1 MAPTGSV
8 AGGVVSPK
16 AGASGRAKENSERDE
31 IHSESLP
38 RMTPELLLSICKER
52 QMWTQPH
59 LNTQLFLNYKGF
71 LRIEAMED
79 YCNVRALH
87 LDNNNISA
95 IEGLDRMTELRS
107 LHLGGNRISEISG
120 LESNLD
126 LRVLNLEGNAISSL
140 QNLGHLVKLE
150 NLNLASNRVVNL
162 EDITALQDLPAMTN
176 VDISHNLIETVEGVV
191 EFWSELKILK
201 VLRNHGN
208 PGIRN
213 VAHYRKRLVNA
224 LPSLSYLDERPVFPV
239 ERKSFKAW
247 EEGGLEAMHKAKQE
261 FHKMRHAECGVDPE
275 RREFLTNRRKMAIE
289 RIDRQAKEKEEKEEK
304 ENLERRE
311 AAEEQAGPSKAALA
325 GDPEALQQYEK
336 GWMTKVSLYGVDGLS
351 AVVAQEGKGGLTPD
365 SWFASHA
372 AQATAQPSQPK
383 EKSPA
388 QAGSIPLFGHTEDG
402 GETNA
407 SNPLFGF
414 APPPRESAA
423 SEPVQQPAA
432 VATEPLRRREKAQAT
447 VADFR
452 QASSGRECDGVD
464 RQFAVFGEDLIVP
477 TASLPSATNS
487 RGASGRNPQGASAEP
502 VMPLIWEAR
511 QKEVAAAER
520 EALERNFAPAKPSAA
535 AISCVQA
542 AAFRSNEL
550 EGLD

>member
-1 MAPTGSV
+1 V
-8 AGGVVSPK
+8 
-16 AGASGRAKENSERDE
+16 ERDE
-31 IHSESLP
+31 VHSESLP

-107 LHLGGNRISEISG
+107 LQLGGNRISEISG

-140 QNLGHLVKLE
+140 RNIVHLVKLE
-150 NLNLASNRVVNL
+150 NLNLSSNRVVNL
-162 EDITALQDLPAMTN
+162 EDITALQELPAMSN
-176 VDISHNLIETVEGVV
+176 VDISHNMIETQEGVV
-191 EFWSELKILK
+191 EFWTELKSLK
-201 VLRNHGN
+201 VLRYHGN
-208 PGIRN
+208 PGIRH
-213 VAHYRKRLVNA
+213 VSHYRKRLVNA

-247 EEGGLEAMHKAKQE
+247 EEGGLEAMHEAKKE
-261 FHKMRHAECGVDPE
+261 YHKMRHAECGVDPE
-275 RREFLTNRRKMAIE
+275 RRELITERRRMAIE
-289 RIDRQAKEKEEKEEK
+289 RIDRQNKEKEEKEEK
-304 ENLERRE
+304 ENFLRRE
-311 AAEEQAGPSKAALA
+311 SAADKGAASEDALA
-325 GDPEALQQYEK
+325 GDPEALLAYEK
-336 GWMTKVSLYGVDGLS
+336 SWMTKVSLYGVDGVR
-351 AVVAQEGKGGLTPD
+351 ANAAKEGMGLKPD
-365 SWFASHA
+365 SWFTAPA
-372 AQATAQPSQPK
+372 AQPSK
-383 EKSPA
+383 PA
-388 QAGSIPLFGHTEDG
+388 TQATPIPLFGHAEDG
-402 GETNA
+402 AEDGAETGA

-414 APPPRESAA
+414 APPPRGSAA
-423 SEPVQQPAA
+423 PEPVQQPRTVA
-432 VATEPLRRREKAQAT
+432 VEPSRRREKPPPT

-452 QASSGRECDGVD
+452 QANSGRECDGAD
-464 RQFAVFGEDLIVP
+464 RQFAVFGEDLVVP
-477 TASLPSATNS
+477 TATDQSYSVPTSS
-487 RGASGRNPQGASAEP
+487 RGAAGRGHQGASAEP
-502 VMPLIWEAR
+502 VMPLMWEAR

-520 EALERNFAPAKPSAA
+520 DALDMNFAASPKPSARA
-535 AISCVQA
+535 VSCVQA